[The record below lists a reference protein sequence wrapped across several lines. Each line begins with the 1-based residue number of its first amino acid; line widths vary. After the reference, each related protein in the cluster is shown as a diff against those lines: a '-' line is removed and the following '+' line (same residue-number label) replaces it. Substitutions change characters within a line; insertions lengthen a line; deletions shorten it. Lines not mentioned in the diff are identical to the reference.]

1 MTYLDLALWVS
12 AIVLWICVVWKI
24 VGSVIEWFDGIKK
37 TRTEIAL
44 LHQKINS
51 EHKHFDNTNDLHWKL
66 TNELKARIEKLEK
79 KCKK

>member
-37 TRTEIAL
+37 IKNDIESLKNTV
-44 LHQKINS
+44 KNN
-51 EHKHFDNTNDLHWKL
+51 DNYCTTNVKSYSYVIRDLKERVE
-66 TNELKARIEKLEK
+66 NLEK
-79 KCKK
+79 KKR